1 MNLTL
6 FIELGTLLV
15 ALFLLYF
22 LIRFLKNPL
31 HIIANS
37 IGGILIFFIL
47 NFVFNL
53 QIPIN
58 IISVA
63 VVGLG
68 GIFGVF
74 LVLLLHFL
82 GLAF

>member
-68 GIFGVF
+68 GMFGVF